1 MMRVIPNYVTKYKY
15 PLPKPFDDTLGK
27 LQVFLII
34 EAGYQKIYR
43 IEDMEVRIY
52 YTIILLKDK

>member
-34 EAGYQKIYR
+34 KAGYQKIHR
-43 IEDMEVRIY
+43 IINTKARVCHV
-52 YTIILLKDK
+52 IILLKDK